1 MFLIIVK
8 IIIEV
13 IIINNNKILKVKDSF
28 KKKNNLNRCNL
39 TVSVR
44 GLAPNVLCAFFAT
57 ARASLCLSAA
67 I

>member
-13 IIINNNKILKVKDSF
+13 IIIKYQKLRTVSR
-28 KKKNNLNRCNL
+28 KKNHLNGCNL

-57 ARASLCLSAA
+57 ARASLCLFAA